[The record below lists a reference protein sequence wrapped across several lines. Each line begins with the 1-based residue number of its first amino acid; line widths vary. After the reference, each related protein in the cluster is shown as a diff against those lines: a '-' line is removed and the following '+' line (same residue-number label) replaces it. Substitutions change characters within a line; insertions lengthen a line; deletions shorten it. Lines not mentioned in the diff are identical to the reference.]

1 MKIETVYIDMDGV
14 IADFDKRFKE
24 KFGKRPQE
32 TRNQKDFGGYFKKF
46 IDDAEFSNLE
56 LMPDA
61 HMLLSFL
68 NQYDVNKEILSSTAR
83 PENHGMIAPQ
93 KQMWLLKHNI
103 HYKGN
108 FVPGKSLKYK
118 YATPNSIIIDDT
130 KSVIDDWNKAG
141 GIGILHTDAVS
152 TIAILK
158 MYL

>member
-1 MKIETVYIDMDGV
+1 MDGV
-14 IADFDKRFKE
+14 IADFSKRYKE
-24 KFGKRPQE
+24 KFRVTPEE
-32 TRNQKDFGGYFKKF
+32 TRENKQFNGYFKKF
-46 IDDAEFSNLE
+46 IDDAEFSTLD

-61 HMLLSFL
+61 KELLHFV
-68 NQYDVNKEILSSTAR
+68 NQFDVTKEILSSTAR
-83 PENHGMIAPQ
+83 PENHEMIAPQ
-93 KQMWLLKHNI
+93 KQLWLLKHNI
-103 HYKGN
+103 HYKAN

-141 GIGILHTDAVS
+141 GIGIHHKDAAS

>member
-1 MKIETVYIDMDGV
+1 MKIETLYIDMDGV
-14 IADFDKRFKE
+14 IADFSKRYKE
-24 KFGKRPQE
+24 KFRVTPEE
-32 TRNQKDFGGYFKKF
+32 TRSNKQFGGFFKKF
-46 IDDAEFSNLE
+46 IDDGEFSTLD

-61 HMLLSFL
+61 EELLQFL
-68 NQYDVNKEILSSTAR
+68 HELNVPKEILSSTAR

-93 KQMWLLKHNI
+93 KQMWLNKHNI
-103 HYKGN
+103 HYKAN

>member
-1 MKIETVYIDMDGV
+1 MDGV
-14 IADFDKRFKE
+14 IADFSKRYKE
-24 KFGKRPQE
+24 KFRVTPEE
-32 TRNQKDFGGYFKKF
+32 TRSNKEFNGYFKKF
-46 IDDAEFSNLE
+46 IDDGEFSTLD

-61 HMLLSFL
+61 KELLHFL
-68 NQYDVNKEILSSTAR
+68 HELDTHKEILSSTAR

-93 KQMWLLKHNI
+93 KQMWLNKHDI
-103 HYKGN
+103 QYKAN

-130 KSVIDDWNKAG
+130 ESVIDDWNKAG
-141 GIGILHTDAVS
+141 GIGILHKNAES

>member
-1 MKIETVYIDMDGV
+1 MKIQTVYVDMDGV
-14 IADFDKRFKE
+14 IADFSKRYKE
-24 KFGKRPQE
+24 KFRATPEE
-32 TRNQKDFGGYFKKF
+32 TRSNKAFNGFFKKF
-46 IDDAEFSNLE
+46 IDDGEFSTLD

-61 HMLLSFL
+61 LELLSYL
-68 NQYDVNKEILSSTAR
+68 NSFDVPKEILSSTAR

-93 KQMWLLKHNI
+93 KQMWLNKHNI
-103 HYKGN
+103 HYKAN

-118 YATPNSIIIDDT
+118 YATPDSIIIDDT

-141 GIGILHTDAVS
+141 GIGILHTDAAS

>member
-1 MKIETVYIDMDGV
+1 MDGV
-14 IADFDKRFKE
+14 IADFSKRYKE
-24 KFGKRPQE
+24 KFRVTPEE
-32 TRNQKDFGGYFKKF
+32 TRNNKEFNSYFDKF
-46 IDDAEFSNLE
+46 ISDGEFSTLD

-61 HMLLSFL
+61 TELLNFVSEI
-68 NQYDVNKEILSSTAR
+68 DTPKEILSSTAR
-83 PENHGMIAPQ
+83 PQNHGMIAPQ
-93 KQMWLLKHNI
+93 KQMWLNKHNI
-103 HYKGN
+103 HYKAN

-141 GIGILHTDAVS
+141 GVGILHTDAVS

>member
-1 MKIETVYIDMDGV
+1 MKIQTVYVDMDGV
-14 IADFDKRFKE
+14 IADFSKRYKE
-24 KFGKRPQE
+24 KFRVTPEE
-32 TRNQKDFGGYFKKF
+32 TRSNKQFGGFFKKF
-46 IDDAEFSNLE
+46 IDDGEFSTLD

-61 HMLLSFL
+61 LELLSYL
-68 NQYDVNKEILSSTAR
+68 NSFDVPKEILSSTAR

-93 KQMWLLKHNI
+93 KQMWLNKHNI
-103 HYKGN
+103 HYKAN

-141 GIGILHTDAVS
+141 GIGILHTDAKS
-152 TIAILK
+152 TIEILK